1 MSIDFLW
8 RFCLVCWDMLYNL
21 CSSSQ
26 AEIRSSN
33 FTGPHFLPSSQM
45 IWLGV
50 WQVHGLNAVQAV
62 FCTVPSCWSSSK
74 GILSCCSHATLLSKT
89 WSQLQAV
96 EVGGSIPPKN
106 SLFNHFNLP
115 VCSCPSKVTL
125 CFSMFFRDFTLY
137 ICIYMFQYVFHL
149 KITQKWAKVQ
159 RSDHPKVWSPP
170 RCFPMAPLHPQ
181 CPESPGTASWLSP
194 QVRWPRSEY
203 LEQDTRQQNWEV
215 LEANCEFVEGGFKT
229 TMIL

>member
-1 MSIDFLW
+1 MIPVRENSEVVIIYPEMWWCPLIFSGDFVW
-8 RFCLVCWDMLYNL
+8 YV
-21 CSSSQ
+21 
-26 AEIRSSN
+26 EICCIICVLHLKLRSKSN

-125 CFSMFFRDFTLY
+125 CFSMFIPDFTLY
-137 ICIYMFQYVFHL
+137 IYVSICVPFKNHPKMGQSPKVRSPQGVISTTVL
-149 KITQKWAKVQ
+149 SNGTSSPTMPWVTRYCVMAEPTGAMAKV
-159 RSDHPKVWSPP
+159 WI
-170 RCFPMAPLHPQ
+170 
-181 CPESPGTASWLSP
+181 PGT
-194 QVRWPRSEY
+194 
-203 LEQDTRQQNWEV
+203 
-215 LEANCEFVEGGFKT
+215 GH
-229 TMIL
+229 